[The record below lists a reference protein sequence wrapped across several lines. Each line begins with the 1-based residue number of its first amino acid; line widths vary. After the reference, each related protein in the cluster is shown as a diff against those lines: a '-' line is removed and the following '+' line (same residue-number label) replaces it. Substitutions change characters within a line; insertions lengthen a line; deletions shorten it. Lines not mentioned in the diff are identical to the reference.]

1 MKKMDSGIHV
11 PKTDTL
17 KQRISLIGYKTNK
30 PDDFQDDTKTSR
42 SNYEDPVLG
51 KLSYSLQNELFPIAN
66 SNSGYAKVESPS
78 TQLAYSVNLKPSRTK
93 HNLNLSEGIKN
104 SYTTQSVEKIVK
116 SLESPQ
122 FFEKHI
128 GQESPG
134 RQDERKSND
143 IHGYSCKTSPT
154 QQTVKANRWKKL
166 EGLFNGK
173 KREPKIV
180 PTQSR
185 YPGSPKSFMAFKQV
199 QTSTSGSLEAEEKER
214 TAPLNSCVR
223 TKSKMAY
230 PKQGSSRRRNISPI
244 KFDNQYL
251 ERSISKDIS
260 PTLDVEIPN
269 IKLDRY
275 SVMFSGVLQNSPS
288 NVRSFNTRQRAN
300 VEKFKKINE
309 ELAAKERELDEKS
322 KRLEQIA
329 SSSKLK
335 LKSNTASCSR
345 ETSSSK
351 LGLNNQ
357 EDISLNFSHSNE
369 PSTFTSSSCLSLD
382 FEASYESNYLSS
394 ESTSGDRPHH
404 DARKN
409 MCSPFQLPE
418 VPQGFELGLT
428 NEQYFEFGFSDFLIN
443 SETKNLS
450 SSFLDVKQSKE
461 LETKSQTR
469 SKEFDLPFFSPNS
482 SLDSLPSTH
491 TTKTS
496 MNSPSDISS
505 SAVKKLISSDTLSE
519 LWNQG
524 HEPYLYTSNSSLT
537 SNSSSPTSNKS
548 SITPL
553 SVSSST
559 GYYEEND
566 LKFLPHFDAALPSC
580 IPASSVVTICT
591 ADPNPSYQNIGKSS
605 YSSRVPRALKRAPS
619 SSKRSESS
627 KTFVKPSHNKYQK
640 KTKLSSPTISSPFP
654 YFKQSNTV
662 KIASKAV
669 GSPLDTFAL
678 ATNEELA
685 HFICPSRTGTKELPS
700 RGDSSF
706 LNQHNIKERLII
718 GAKPRIPDLVV
729 VDEDDKQM
737 WEAKLPF
744 FLQSCNKILE
754 DAKFSDSF
762 NIGVVQNDDHFS
774 HDGTPNYREVLAN
787 KSRKSHHVVVERIN
801 SADT

>member
-17 KQRISLIGYKTNK
+17 KQRISLIGYKMNK
-30 PDDFQDDTKTSR
+30 PDDFQGDTKTSR
-42 SNYEDPVLG
+42 SNYEDPVLC
-51 KLSYSLQNELFPIAN
+51 KLSYSLQNELLPIAN
-66 SNSGYAKVESPS
+66 SNSGNAKVESPS

-93 HNLNLSEGIKN
+93 HNLNLPEGIKN
-104 SYTTQSVEKIVK
+104 SYTTQSIEKIVK

-134 RQDERKSND
+134 RQDESKSND

-154 QQTVKANRWKKL
+154 EQTVKANRWKKL

-185 YPGSPKSFMAFKQV
+185 YPGSPKSLMAFKQV

-230 PKQGSSRRRNISPI
+230 PKQGSFRRRNISPI

-345 ETSSSK
+345 ETLSSK
-351 LGLNNQ
+351 LGLKNQ

-382 FEASYESNYLSS
+382 FEASYESNYPSS
-394 ESTSGDRPHH
+394 ESTSGNRPHH

-461 LETKSQTR
+461 LETESQTR
-469 SKEFDLPFFSPNS
+469 NKEFELPFLSPNS
-482 SLDSLPSTH
+482 SLDSLPSTP

-505 SAVKKLISSDTLSE
+505 SAVKKLISSDTLSK

-537 SNSSSPTSNKS
+537 SSSSSPTSNKN

-559 GYYEEND
+559 GYYEENH
-566 LKFLPHFDAALPSC
+566 LKFLPHFDAALSSC
-580 IPASSVVTICT
+580 IPASSVVTTCT
-591 ADPNPSYQNIGKSS
+591 ADPNSSYQNIGKSS

-619 SSKRSESS
+619 SSKHSESS

-640 KTKLSSPTISSPFP
+640 KTKLSSTTISSPFP
-654 YFKQSNTV
+654 NFKQSNTV

-669 GSPLDTFAL
+669 GSPLDAFAL

-718 GAKPRIPDLVV
+718 GAKPRLPDLVV

-737 WEAKLPF
+737 WETKFPF

-774 HDGTPNYREVLAN
+774 YDGTPNYREVLAN

>member
-1 MKKMDSGIHV
+1 MKKMDNGIDV
-11 PKTDTL
+11 PKADTL
-17 KQRISLIGYKTNK
+17 KQRISPIGYKMIK
-30 PDDFQDDTKTSR
+30 PENFQGDTKTSR
-42 SNYEDPVLG
+42 SKHEDPVLG
-51 KLSYSLQNELFPIAN
+51 KLSFSLQNELLPIAN
-66 SNSGYAKVESPS
+66 SNSGNAKVESLS

-93 HNLNLSEGIKN
+93 HKLNLSEGSKN
-104 SYTTQSVEKIVK
+104 SRTTQSIEKIGK

-122 FFEKHI
+122 FFEKHL
-128 GQESPG
+128 GQESPV

-154 QQTVKANRWKKL
+154 EQTIKANRWKKL

-185 YPGSPKSFMAFKQV
+185 YPGSSKPLMAFKQV
-199 QTSTSGSLEAEEKER
+199 QSSTSGNLEAEEKER
-214 TAPLNSCVR
+214 TAPSKSCVR
-223 TKSKMAY
+223 TKSKMTY
-230 PKQGSSRRRNISPI
+230 PKQGSSRRCNITPI
-244 KFDNQYL
+244 KSDNQYL
-251 ERSISKDIS
+251 ESAISKDVS
-260 PTLDVEIPN
+260 PTLEVEIPN

-275 SVMFSGVLQNSPS
+275 SVMFSGVLQNSRS
-288 NVRSFNTRQRAN
+288 NVRSFNTRQRAY

-309 ELAAKERELDEKS
+309 ELAAKERELDEKM

-329 SSSKLK
+329 SSSDLQ
-335 LKSNTASCSR
+335 LKSNIASCSR

-351 LGLNNQ
+351 LGLNKQ

-369 PSTFTSSSCLSLD
+369 PSTFTSSSSLSLD
-382 FEASYESNYLSS
+382 FEASYEPNYPTS

-409 MCSPFQLPE
+409 MRSPFQLPE

-428 NEQYFEFGFSDFLIN
+428 NEQYFEFWFSDSLIK

-450 SSFLDVKQSKE
+450 SSFLDVKQSKD

-469 SKEFDLPFFSPNS
+469 TKEFELPFFSPNS
-482 SLDSLPSTH
+482 SLDSLPSTL

-496 MNSPSDISS
+496 INSPSDISS
-505 SAVKKLISSDTLSE
+505 SAVKKLIPSDTLSE
-519 LWNQG
+519 FWNQG
-524 HEPYLYTSNSSLT
+524 HEPYLYTSNSSLN
-537 SNSSSPTSNKS
+537 SSSSSPTSNKS
-548 SITPL
+548 SISPL
-553 SVSSST
+553 SVPSST
-559 GYYEEND
+559 EYYEENH
-566 LKFLPHFDAALPSC
+566 LKFFPHFDAALPSC
-580 IPASSVVTICT
+580 IPASSVVTTCT
-591 ADPNPSYQNIGKSS
+591 ADPNSSYQNSGKSS

-627 KTFVKPSHNKYQK
+627 KTFVRPSHNKYQK
-640 KTKLSSPTISSPFP
+640 KTKLSSPTISSPSLN
-654 YFKQSNTV
+654 YKQSNPV

-669 GSPLDTFAL
+669 GSPLDVFAL

-706 LNQHNIKERLII
+706 PNQHNIKERLII
-718 GAKPRIPDLVV
+718 GAKPRLPDLVV

-737 WEAKLPF
+737 WEKKLPF
-744 FLQSCNKILE
+744 FLKSCKKILE

-787 KSRKSHHVVVERIN
+787 KSRKSYHVVVERIN